1 VALFIIPTYSELD
14 QKRYFVSLH
23 NIPYRTLSMY
33 NFEIRRFPGICDLSE
48 LELCLYGDFSYE
60 FVVTL
65 MLW

>member
-1 VALFIIPTYSELD
+1 
-14 QKRYFVSLH
+14 
-23 NIPYRTLSMY
+23 LSMY

-65 MLW
+65 LLW